1 MANRFLDRY
10 GLEHYHD
17 LIQAGLIEYI
27 EGTQTSA
34 TSAWTG
40 VSTSPAL
47 FAGKLI
53 IYHLPYGTSNATAT
67 LNLTHPD
74 GTSVGAKQVQTEEG
88 ASPKPPAGTDILLV
102 YDGAKWKTVAATPI
116 SDLTANRAMVSNPNG
131 KAAASAV
138 TATELGYLSGVTSGV
153 QSQLDSKVPNALEEG
168 TAADLGVGTV
178 PDALDVIFRESKQM
192 VGDIIRT
199 MNDVGEEWIPVDGR
213 VVEEEDYP
221 DLYRLMAYNGFAS
234 VRSFTVGSTSA
245 RNRLQ
250 FLKKINGYYIGMAY
264 GYLFYRAENETSWT
278 TRNLVSVLL
287 GSHYWI
293 DDCDLIWDDVNNQYL
308 IVANVEHTSGG
319 TYGRVRMFTMPTLS
333 GNLTNIFEES
343 TTGSGATP
351 VYLHKEGDYFFL
363 HDFAYDNATSY
374 NHTKKT
380 YYTTDPNGTWSQTAS
395 SPISGMT
402 YIGGIRQLNGRWFVG
417 GVVRDTENSVYRPA
431 VAISNVGDDFITA
444 TWTIKTMGDGISEPQ
459 YNSRHKIVNNIL
471 YMPNCGAYLFAA
483 GEQDDQDELHFYSYD
498 LETFAE
504 TTHAIGGSS
513 AQQKYVDEVIYLT
526 SGAYKDIAGNT
537 GDPLKMGYT
546 NVISA
551 PRNLAEDGVYLT
563 SDTTTIT
570 ENQCVRSLPDLGAE
584 NGMVYKIKAAGV
596 SGTESI
602 PEVILFG
609 EEE

>member
-53 IYHLPYGTSNATAT
+53 IYHLPYGTSSATAT

-245 RNRLQ
+245 RDRLH
-250 FLKKINGYYIGMAY
+250 FLKKINGHYIGMAY

-278 TRNLVSVLL
+278 TRNLASTLL
-287 GSHYWI
+287 GSHYRI
-293 DDCDLIWDDVNNQYL
+293 ENCDLIWDDVNNQYL
-308 IVANVEHTSGG
+308 IVANVEHTQGG
-319 TYGRVRMFTMPTLS
+319 TTGRVRMFTMPTLA
-333 GNLTNIFEES
+333 GNLTNIFEKS
-343 TTGSGATP
+343 TSGSGDTP
-351 VYLHKEGDYFFL
+351 VYLSKEGNYFFL
-363 HDFAYDNATSY
+363 HDFAYDNITTY

-380 YYTTDPNGTWSQTAS
+380 YYATDPNDTWKQMDSIGGS
-395 SPISGMT
+395 SVTEDMLFV
-402 YIGGIRQLNGRWFVG
+402 GGIRRINGRWFVG
-417 GVVRDTENSVYRPA
+417 GAVRDEESGLQYPA
-431 VAISNVGDDFITA
+431 VAISNVDDDFLTA
-444 TWTIKTMGDGISEPQ
+444 TWTVHSMGDGISTPE
-459 YNSRHKIVNNIL
+459 YFSHYLIVNNIT
-471 YMPNCGAYLFAA
+471 YMPTSGAYLFAA
-483 GEQDDQDELHFYSYD
+483 GEQYDSDTVHFYSYD
-498 LETFAE
+498 LENFSA

-513 AQQKYVDEVIYLT
+513 EQPKCIDGVIYTT
-526 SGAYKDIAGNT
+526 SGAYKDTAGNT
-537 GDPLKMGYT
+537 GDPLKLSYT
-546 NVISA
+546 GGISV
-551 PRNLAEDGVYLT
+551 PKNLAEDGVYLT
-563 SDTTTIT
+563 SSTTTIT
-570 ENQCVRSLPDLGAE
+570 ENACVRSLPDLGVE

-596 SGTESI
+596 SGTK
-602 PEVILFG
+602 
-609 EEE
+609 